1 MRALKLEQE
10 RKFEESL
17 KLIFLIV
24 HAMKTINKAAA
35 TGDIA
40 NAQIKRAE
48 VLKKDKEQIEESK
61 EALVLNSYSDKL
73 KKEVL
78 ERAVFLAISMGDFK

>member
-17 KLIFLIV
+17 KLIFLILN
-24 HAMKTINKAAA
+24 AMKTINKAAA
-35 TGDIA
+35 IGDIA

-48 VLKKDKEQIEESK
+48 VLKKDGQQIEESK
-61 EALVLNSYSDKL
+61 EALVLNSYSEKL

-78 ERAVFLAISMGDFK
+78 ERAVFLAISMGDFE

>member
-24 HAMKTINKAAA
+24 NAMKTINKAAA
-35 TGDIA
+35 IGDIA
-40 NAQIKRAE
+40 NA
-48 VLKKDKEQIEESK
+48 
-61 EALVLNSYSDKL
+61 
-73 KKEVL
+73 
-78 ERAVFLAISMGDFK
+78 